1 MAAIR
6 PAQDQHYLG
15 SGGDAIIASLL
26 QRRGYDRRFAHALL
40 DRARDRSADWP
51 SRRIAVLALESQLLL
66 LDSAAADEFVPLLER
81 LGFTP
86 AIGAACRPD
95 VLKQG
100 YTTTEPFAFF
110 GELKRRLA
118 RLAPTHEFLLRTKAS
133 PEAVANFHHVA
144 SQECLL
150 TLARTVFGADEVVS
164 RVLSHVRLSAAEID
178 TAEDDPAFQ
187 QEASTAIEALP
198 EYEADIL
205 LRLRSEIR
213 TWWIGRT
220 HRRCTIRSSSARSI
234 HARW

>member
-6 PAQDQHYLG
+6 PAQDQHCLG
-15 SGGDAIIASLL
+15 SRAHAIIASLL
-26 QRRGYDRRFAHALL
+26 QRRGYDRQFAQGLL

-118 RLAPTHEFLLRTKAS
+118 RLTPAQEFLLRTDGSA
-133 PEAVANFHHVA
+133 EAVANFRHVA
-144 SQECLL
+144 RQECLL
-150 TLARTVFGADEVVS
+150 TLARTVFGADEVAS
-164 RVLSHVRLSAAEID
+164 RMLSHVRLSDAEID
-178 TAEDDPAFQ
+178 TADDDQAFQ
-187 QEASTAIEALP
+187 QEESTAVE
-198 EYEADIL
+198 
-205 LRLRSEIR
+205 
-213 TWWIGRT
+213 G
-220 HRRCTIRSSSARSI
+220 
-234 HARW
+234 